1 MATITFLGNPAHT
14 NGELPKVG
22 QKLTINQLV
31 KNDLSLVS
39 LENYKGK
46 RKVLN
51 IFPSIDTGVC
61 ATSVRE
67 FNKVAADLN
76 NTVVLNLSLDLPFA
90 QARFCGAEG
99 IKNCETLSGFKSTM
113 GKDLG
118 LMITDTA
125 FAGLYAR
132 AVIVVDADD
141 KVLHTELVTEISHE
155 PNYKAALA
163 VLKN

>member
-1 MATITFLGNPAHT
+1 MAQITFLGKPAQT
-14 NGELPKVG
+14 TGNLPKVG
-22 QKLTINQLV
+22 EKLVITNLV
-31 KNDLSLVS
+31 KNDLSSVS
-39 LENYKGK
+39 LEAYKGK

-51 IFPSIDTGVC
+51 IFPSVDTGVC

-118 LMITDTA
+118 LLIADTA

-132 AVIVVDADD
+132 AVIVLDADD
-141 KVLHTELVTEISHE
+141 KVIYTQLVSEISHE
-155 PNYKAALA
+155 PDYKAALA
-163 VLKN
+163 VLA